1 MPERPRLVAL
11 PTTMLLLVVAACT
24 MLAGPTPPSQADPR
38 STSADPS
45 AGPSAPSGPVT
56 TEPSASG
63 VASDRPSA
71 GAATAS
77 PSPAPDPS
85 ALELEVVGCNGG
97 VLLDWSPSSDPAFH
111 HYTALRS
118 RDPDIAPGYPPIAP
132 AVDWGGTY
140 TTDRFI
146 TTGVDASLIPTGQLW
161 HYRLMAYDA
170 VNRVVGR
177 SPVRSARM
185 TPVEELGAITA
196 TTRDESTRLRWAPY
210 SGRSACFSSYRVLF
224 GTAQPLQLLSAISR
238 PEITELE
245 TDALH
250 PGTTYLL
257 EVQAVRATTL
267 GMLVVGRSEMLSYTV
282 PTASE

>member
-1 MPERPRLVAL
+1 MHERPRLVAL
-11 PTTMLLLVVAACT
+11 PTIMLLLVLAACT
-24 MLAGPTPPSQADPR
+24 ALAGPTPPVQSGPVSA
-38 STSADPS
+38 SADPS
-45 AGPSAPSGPVT
+45 PGPSAPST
-56 TEPSASG
+56 TEPPASA
-63 VASDRPSA
+63 VPSDGPSA
-71 GAATAS
+71 GAGTAS
-77 PSPAPDPS
+77 PSATPDPS
-85 ALELEVVGCNGG
+85 ALELEAVGCNGG
-97 VLLDWSPSSDPAFH
+97 VVLDWSPSADPAFH

-161 HYRLMAYDA
+161 HYRVMAYDA
-170 VNRVVGR
+170 LNRVVSS

-185 TPVEELGAITA
+185 TPVEELGPVTA
-196 TTRDESTRLRWAPY
+196 STRDETTRLSWAPY

-224 GTAQPLQLLSAISR
+224 GTAQPLQLLSAISEV
-238 PEITELE
+238 EITELE

-250 PGTTYLL
+250 PGTTYLV